1 MSQHNKKVERSFL
14 WSCENQKIYG
24 IVGRPTDRDN
34 RNNFKEDAGGS
45 GIPVTCAILPS
56 DKHQIAAF

>member
-1 MSQHNKKVERSFL
+1 MD
-14 WSCENQKIYG
+14 G
-24 IVGRPTDRDN
+24 DN

-56 DKHQIAAF
+56 DKHQIAANDIEQLGK